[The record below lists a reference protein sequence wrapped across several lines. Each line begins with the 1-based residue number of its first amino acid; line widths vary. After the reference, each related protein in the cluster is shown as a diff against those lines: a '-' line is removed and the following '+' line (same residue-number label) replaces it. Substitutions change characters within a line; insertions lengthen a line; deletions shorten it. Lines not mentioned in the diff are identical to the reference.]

1 MKRADWSSGFLR
13 PLLVSIDTSI
23 RWSKATTA
31 LAVPHCDMGVTRMTL
46 TWTVVGGVRLDP

>member
-1 MKRADWSSGFLR
+1 MKRAGWSSGFLR

-23 RWSKATTA
+23 RWSKPTTA